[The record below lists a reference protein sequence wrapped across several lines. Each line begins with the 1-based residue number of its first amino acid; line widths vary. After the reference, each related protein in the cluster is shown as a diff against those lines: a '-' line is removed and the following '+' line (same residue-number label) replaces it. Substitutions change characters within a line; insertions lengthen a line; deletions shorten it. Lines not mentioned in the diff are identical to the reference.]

1 MIKVEKIETYGW
13 EAAVR
18 GMRNPMNS
26 WDKSDS
32 EFEYQRYNSE
42 TEDFDCFPC
51 VKIGENDLAL
61 MKKLVHAGSD
71 HRKFLRQIMVSMDIT
86 APLYWWKEMDQ
97 YRIGVTTNSCS
108 TMHRLLSRP
117 FEMSDFSFDKLPG
130 FRNEVKQFRPQ
141 IEDVMVANELWIAYD
156 DDYSISNYG
165 RVKRNF
171 KNHYRIL
178 SGSLH
183 DDGYLFVTIHGVQ
196 HPVHRL
202 VAKLHLPYTYDESK
216 VVNHKDGN
224 KQNNFSSNLEWVTQ
238 KENIAHS
245 LSNGLQPNAITTYN
259 GKFTESQRL
268 EIKSLWDEGK
278 MSKREIAKKFG
289 VSHTCICDII
299 NDKYKYVAK
308 TNVYNDVAKPVV
320 DLLNEFR
327 DSWILCDNE
336 EDKKAIWY
344 AIIQLLPTSYNQMRT
359 VTLNYEALYNMYHA
373 RKDHK
378 LDEWRKFCE
387 VIAELPYFKDFIDKG
402 D

>member
-1 MIKVEKIETYGW
+1 MIKIENPRTYGW
-13 EAAVR
+13 MSAVH

-32 EFEYQRYNSE
+32 YETHGEYGDQ
-42 TEDFDCFPC
+42 FFF
-51 VKIGENDLAL
+51 GENDLAL
-61 MKKLVHAGSD
+61 AKKLTQAGPD
-71 HRKFLRQIMVSMDIT
+71 HRKFLRQIFVSMDIT

-344 AIIQLLPTSYNQMRT
+344 AIIQLLPSSYNQLRT
-359 VTLNYEALYNMYHA
+359 VTLNYEVLLNMYHA

>member
-1 MIKVEKIETYGW
+1 
-13 EAAVR
+13 
-18 GMRNPMNS
+18 
-26 WDKSDS
+26 
-32 EFEYQRYNSE
+32 
-42 TEDFDCFPC
+42 
-51 VKIGENDLAL
+51 
-61 MKKLVHAGSD
+61 
-71 HRKFLRQIMVSMDIT
+71 
-86 APLYWWKEMDQ
+86 MDQ

-344 AIIQLLPTSYNQMRT
+344 AIIQLLPSSYNQLRT
-359 VTLNYEALYNMYHA
+359 VTLNYEVLLNMYHA
-373 RKDHK
+373 RKVHK

-387 VIAELPYFKDFIDKG
+387 VIAKLPYFKDFIDKG